1 MMKPVSSTI
10 FHEGLEAIYDNYV
23 GIINF
28 VGNSYLTLCIKSF
41 PKEKVRNVCIVVYR
55 DQFNKIKLL
64 KESSK

>member
-1 MMKPVSSTI
+1 MKPVSSII

-28 VGNSYLTLCIKSF
+28 VGSSYLTLCVKYL
-41 PKEKVRNVCIVVYR
+41 PEEKVRNVCIVIYK
-55 DQFNKIKLL
+55 DEFNKIKLL